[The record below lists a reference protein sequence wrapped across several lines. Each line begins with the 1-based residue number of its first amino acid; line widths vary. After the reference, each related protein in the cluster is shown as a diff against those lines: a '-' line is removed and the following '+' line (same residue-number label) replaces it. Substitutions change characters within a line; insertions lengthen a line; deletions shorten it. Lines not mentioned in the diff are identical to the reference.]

1 MGRKRRGRPID
12 GWINLDK
19 PAGISSAQAV
29 ARARWALDA
38 AKAGHAGTLD
48 PFATGVLPIAF
59 GEATKTMRF
68 LTDARKSYRFTVRWG
83 VASSTDDC
91 EGEVVAE
98 SPSRPTRA
106 QILAALPGF
115 LGPIRQIPPIYSAIM
130 VNGQRSYKLARAGVE
145 VTLAERTVMIHEL
158 ELLEQPDADHATF
171 SVSCGK
177 GAYMRALA
185 RDLAVALG
193 TRGHLEALRRT
204 SVGRFAE
211 SEAISLEKLAELGH
225 SAAASPPLLPLP
237 AALDDIPALALPRDE
252 ALCLMRGQAVAVL
265 RSDVRQCAAA
275 VGEGGVVLV
284 TTAAKPV
291 ALVRVEGMLLK
302 PLRVFNLSEGDTV

>member
-1 MGRKRRGRPID
+1 MGRKRGRPID

-19 PAGISSAQAV
+19 PAGITSAQAV
-29 ARARWALDA
+29 ARARRALDA

-68 LTDARKSYRFTVRWG
+68 ITEARKSYRFTLCWG
-83 VASSTDDC
+83 AATATDDC

-98 SPSRPTRA
+98 SPNRPSSE
-106 QILAALPGF
+106 QILAALPAFIGS
-115 LGPIRQIPPIYSAIM
+115 IRQTPPIYSAIL
-130 VNGQRSYKLARAGVE
+130 VGGQRSYKLAREGAE
-145 VTLAERTVMIHEL
+145 VSLAERVVEIHDFAFL
-158 ELLEQPDADHATF
+158 DQPDADHARF
-171 SVSCGK
+171 SVTCGK
-177 GAYMRALA
+177 GTYMRALA
-185 RDLAVALG
+185 RDLALALG
-193 TRGHLEALRRT
+193 TRGHLQALRRT
-204 SVGRFAE
+204 AVGVFTE
-211 SEAISLEKLAELGH
+211 EEAISLEKLAELGH
-225 SAAASPPLLPLP
+225 SAAASPLLLPIP

-252 ALCLMRGQAVAVL
+252 AMCLMRGQAVAVL

-284 TTAAKPV
+284 TAAAKPV

-302 PLRVFNLSEGDTV
+302 PLRVFNLSEGVTV